1 MATVSGLDVLLI
13 AATESVSLTA
23 PHMRLKNAYGASGVN
38 VTLTAS
44 NGDLFTIDNS
54 DGGGAINFNSGA
66 LIVPKGMIYQVSV
79 GASTTLTKRK
89 ILSDINNE
97 DDVQESL
104 SRAKQLG
111 SVTDLAGGE
120 IMVTDTLL
128 SPHVLGGALRGKGV
142 AEPIAYGHTL
152 QGIASRLIWAGDRN
166 PASVLSMAYWGN
178 PPKEPG
184 VPLQSPTL
192 LPSTRPRDTLL
203 HVTGGELVLETLC
216 LDGAT
221 RDQIT
226 GGSPVA
232 KCPVG
237 VLVNRTGPG
246 IGTGEFHARKLA
258 LNYFEVGIQFATNL
272 WEHSC
277 DATTWYDVFFHR
289 CDTAV
294 KTRNIQGMGQVF
306 FRPRFWQTSIGF
318 DFEAG
323 GDLTCYGAYSAS
335 NFTFLKFRNNDAYG
349 FGGNNSKYH
358 IYGMKLDTSARESLL
373 VDMEAGDS
381 YIDYQAD
388 IVFDGLHIGVDA
400 APTSA
405 TMFNISD
412 ATALHVRN
420 SKNLRNSMFK
430 WNTSGSKSLIV
441 VENCR
446 LDNNVAAPEDLFDDA
461 NSTGT
466 CMCVVRNCYVDGS
479 NSMVNFSGVL

>member
-1 MATVSGLDVLLI
+1 MASVIGLDVMLE
-13 AATESVSLTA
+13 AATESVTLSEA
-23 PHMRLKNAYGASGVN
+23 HMRLKNAYGAGGVS

-44 NGDLFTIDNS
+44 NGDLFTINNA
-54 DGGGAINFNSGA
+54 DGGGAVNFNSGA
-66 LIVPKGMIYQVSV
+66 LIVPKGMSYQVSV
-79 GASTTLTKRK
+79 GASTALTKRK

-104 SRAKQLG
+104 CRAKELG

-120 IMVTDTLL
+120 IMVSDTLL
-128 SPHVLGGALRGKGV
+128 SPHVFGGGLRGKGV
-142 AEPIAYGHTL
+142 AEPIAYGHSL
-152 QGIASRLIWAGDRN
+152 QGIASRLIWAGSRD
-166 PASVLSMAYWGN
+166 PEAVADTDWYGN
-178 PPKEPG
+178 PNGGANSLVEDDP
-184 VPLQSPTL
+184 
-192 LPSTRPRDTLL
+192 RPRDTLL
-203 HVTGGELVLETLC
+203 HITGGELVLETLC

-237 VLVNRTGPG
+237 VLVNRTGLG

-306 FRPRFWQTSIGF
+306 FRPRFWQTPIGF

-335 NFTFLKFRNNDAYG
+335 NFTFLKFRNDDYRG

-358 IYGMKLDTSARESLL
+358 IYGMKLDANARESLL
-373 VDMEAGDS
+373 VDMEAGDA

-388 IVFDGLHIGVDA
+388 ILFDGLHIGLGA
-400 APTSA
+400 TTA

-446 LDNNVAAPEDLFDDA
+446 LNSNVASAVDLFDAA

-466 CMCVVRNCYVDGS
+466 CMCIVRNCYVDGS
-479 NSMVNFSGVL
+479 NAMVNFSSVL